1 MTDREIVRDI
11 RAAVAAVAAG
21 AAESSSSAKA
31 ASQSP
36 TEPAAEMVQTTRSL
50 PAVRTQKTV
59 PIVQTAQT
67 VQIICADSR
76 LACEYQAELDRGVEP
91 RPSAVVSSTAEAR
104 EIFARAQ
111 PLVTLLDESAV
122 PAADALEPAVALLVE
137 TAPVV
142 VVAAPER
149 RWELTFFI
157 TSGAA
162 DFIPRSGSFV
172 SLAAARVERRVRL
185 GTAAADLP
193 SLSLEEFATSFGEVL
208 RHELNNQLTGVLGNA
223 ELLLG
228 RRDRLPPDAL
238 ERLETMRQLSMRLR
252 ETVRRLSHAWDLWQ
266 RQTQSSG
273 PAAQPPARP
282 LARPALNPTV
292 NNVTTLSTNNA
303 ARRSATTLASV
314 PRTPWPPAEKTPRSP
329 ETPIDAA
336 GARWDKTWRNRKE

>member
-1 MTDREIVRDI
+1 MQMNDRQGLRDMQST
-11 RAAVAAVAAG
+11 AEAG
-21 AAESSSSAKA
+21 APEAAESQQASSVAR
-31 ASQSP
+31 P
-36 TEPAAEMVQTTRSL
+36 E
-50 PAVRTQKTV
+50 KTM
-59 PIVQTAQT
+59 PILQTAQT

-104 EIFARAQ
+104 RIFARAQ

-122 PAADALEPAVALLVE
+122 TAADSLEPAVALLVE

-172 SLAAARVERRVRL
+172 PLAAARVERRVRL
-185 GTAAADLP
+185 GSAAADLP
-193 SLSLEEFATSFGEVL
+193 SLSLEEFASGFGEVL

-228 RRDRLPPDAL
+228 RRDRLPPDAI
-238 ERLETMRQLSMRLR
+238 ERLETMRQLAMRLR

-266 RQTQSSG
+266 HQTRSFS
-273 PAAQPPARP
+273 PVPEPPPRTTPRP
-282 LARPALNPTV
+282 SA
-292 NNVTTLSTNNA
+292 NNVTTLSTNSA
-303 ARRSATTLASV
+303 ARRSATALASV
-314 PRTPWPPAEKTPRSP
+314 PRTPWPRTETATHSS
-329 ETPIDAA
+329 ETPIDATN
-336 GARWDKTWRNRKE
+336 ARWDKTWQSRKE

>member
-1 MTDREIVRDI
+1 MSNPRVLTGTLHTVS
-11 RAAVAAVAAG
+11 AAG
-21 AAESSSSAKA
+21 TVEAPRKLEITPETPVEPPALSPSA
-31 ASQSP
+31 
-36 TEPAAEMVQTTRSL
+36 
-50 PAVRTQKTV
+50 PAV
-59 PIVQTAQT
+59 PILQTAQT
-67 VQIICADSR
+67 VQIVCADSR
-76 LACEYQAELDRGVEP
+76 LACEYQAELDRGVEA

-104 EIFARAQ
+104 EIIARAQ

-122 PAADALEPAVALLVE
+122 LTPESLEPAVALLVE

-185 GTAAADLP
+185 GAAAEDPPTP
-193 SLSLEEFATSFGEVL
+193 SLDEFASGFGEIL

-228 RRDRLPPDAL
+228 RRDRLPPDAV

-266 RQTQSSG
+266 RQTQPSG
-273 PAAQPPARP
+273 LAPRPTAPPVARSAA
-282 LARPALNPTV
+282 
-292 NNVTTLSTNNA
+292 NNVTTLSTNSA
-303 ARRSATTLASV
+303 ARRSAKALASV
-314 PRTPWPPAEKTPRSP
+314 PRTPRPRLGTEPHSP

-336 GARWDKTWRNRKE
+336 SARWDRTWQNQKE